1 MTAGEKPEKEITS
14 PAEKKED
21 VSPMRIYK
29 GSAVKWIALLLCV
42 WTVFQLYFTTLGV
55 LSAIHLRAVHCIFLL
70 VLTFLL

>member
-29 GSAVKWIALLLCV
+29 GSAVKWICLLYTSGKYNFC
-42 WTVFQLYFTTLGV
+42 T
-55 LSAIHLRAVHCIFLL
+55 
-70 VLTFLL
+70 